1 MSVNYIN
8 NNQIELPAN
17 YQLEHYSIIR
27 TLGRGGFG
35 CMQLAIAII

>member
-1 MSVNYIN
+1 MSEIN

-27 TLGRGGFG
+27 TLGRGGVG
-35 CMQLAIAII
+35 GMQLVIAIIK